1 MLIAIMFIGD
11 KIIRHNPKTN
21 LNLFIPIY
29 GILCTCGV
37 ILVYE
42 MMKGLILS
50 LTVLYLDYHK
60 CVS

>member
-1 MLIAIMFIGD
+1 MFIWD
-11 KIIRHNPKTN
+11 KMIRHNPKTN